1 MDEDKFLGDI
11 LPTPSNNSGIK
22 YSLGFDNFIIM
33 NNRVSIN
40 FNLPLNSFFKE
51 MYDEKLSDLIPTGPT
66 FMKTIFGGKK

>member
-1 MDEDKFLGDI
+1 MNEDKFLGDI
-11 LPTPSNNSGIK
+11 LTASSHNSEIK

-40 FNLPLNSFFKE
+40 WLLNGLLKE
-51 MYDEKLSDLIPTGPT
+51 MYDEKLSDLIPTGTP